1 MVLGM
6 PRVQKVLVVGGGIG
20 GLCLAV
26 ALRDTGIDVDIV
38 EIKQDWTVYGVGI
51 IQQSN
56 VVRAMAQ
63 LGLVDE
69 YLAASFPFEKVAIC
83 APDGHLLATLPG
95 RRLAGPNYPA
105 NLGIARPALHNV
117 LTRAAIGRGA
127 RVKLGCTVN
136 AIEEN
141 ADAVAVTLS
150 TGERKSYDLVVGAD
164 GAHSKVRSLVF
175 PEAPAPRFTGQG
187 VWRYNFVRSPEV
199 DHLLSF
205 VGPGGAGLVP
215 LADDLMYMYIVCT
228 EAGNLRLPKDQLHV
242 LMQERASVYGGIVG
256 RIRSQITDP
265 AKVVYRPVE
274 VVMLPEPWFRGRV
287 ILIGDAAHTTS
298 PHLGQGAGMAVED
311 AIVLSQELSSSG
323 ALEDS
328 LARFMRR
335 RFERCKFIVEKS
347 ELVGTWQMNR
357 SPEADIPALVN
368 EMLQRTAEPI

>member
-1 MVLGM
+1 MRRVERVLI
-6 PRVQKVLVVGGGIG
+6 VGGGIG

-26 ALRDTGIDVDIV
+26 ALRDRGIVVDIL
-38 EIKQDWTVYGVGI
+38 EIKRDWKVYGVGI

-69 YLAASFPFEKVAIC
+69 YLAASFPFENVAIH

-105 NLGIARPALHNV
+105 NLGIARPALHDV
-117 LTRAAIGRGA
+117 LTRAAADRGA
-127 RVKLGCTVN
+127 SVRLGCTVD
-136 AIEEN
+136 AIEQN
-141 ADAVAVTLS
+141 ADAVTVTLS
-150 TGERKSYDLVVGAD
+150 DGEQETYDLVVGAD
-164 GAHSKVRSLVF
+164 GVHSKVRSLVF

-187 VWRYNFVRSPEV
+187 VWRYNFARLPEV

-215 LADDLMYMYIVCT
+215 IADDLMYMFVVCT
-228 EAGNLRLPKDQLHV
+228 EPANQRPVKDQIHI
-242 LMQERASVYGGIVG
+242 LMQARASAYGGMIG

-274 VVMLPEPWFRGRV
+274 IVMVPDPWFKGRV
-287 ILIGDAAHTTS
+287 VLIGDAAHTTS

-311 AIVLSQELSSSG
+311 AIVLGQELNAPGS
-323 ALEDS
+323 LDES

-335 RFERCKFIVEKS
+335 RYGRCRFIVEKS
-347 ELVGTWQMNR
+347 ELVGTWQMNH
-357 SPEADIPALVN
+357 SPEANIPALVN
-368 EMLQRTAEPI
+368 EMIEVTARPI